1 MKFLE
6 KDLEQI
12 IYEQFKSQEGCE
24 ALWVRGLVRLKPDK
38 VFSQLRLGNY
48 GISDI
53 ISYYKPTVE
62 STDGNSVIQTSH
74 RIEVFELKKD
84 KVSLSAFIQG
94 IRYCK
99 AVQRFFSKKG
109 YDVQISL
116 TLIGSEIDLGS
127 DVIYLPDIINSE
139 DFILSLYTY
148 NFDVNGI
155 SFKQHEGY
163 CLTNEGFGYEN

>member
-12 IYEQFKSQEGCE
+12 IYDQFKSQEGCE
-24 ALWVRGLVRLKPDK
+24 ELWVRGLVRIKPYK

-53 ISYYKPTVE
+53 ISYYRPKLEYADV
-62 STDGNSVIQTSH
+62 NSVIQTSH

-99 AVQRFFSKKG
+99 AVKRFFSKKG
-109 YDVQISL
+109 YDVQIRL
-116 TLIGSEIDLGS
+116 TLIGSEIDLYS
-127 DVIYLPDIINSE
+127 DTIYLPDIINSK

-148 NFDVNGI
+148 NFDIGGI
-155 SFKQHEGY
+155 SFNQHEGY